1 MNLKLFSSTMQTTFK
16 QIAFDPSNLILNG
29 SFKSSYWAS
38 DIDLYEPVAPTKAN
52 LKSLFSHL
60 QTLQTSYLNAV
71 EFKQFL
77 KTTTKKT
84 KNPTKIRNSCQ
95 MLKVEMILTHILPYP
110 IECSIIFDFYPSKT
124 YSLKHVTDGLIADI
138 SSQKYSRL
146 KRLKRLKSLCKI
158 HKLEDEAVKLEKVL
172 DDTKIGVL
180 NLSKTRLE
188 LVKGTSS
195 AIISDVNKVKILEWV
210 QEDLRK
216 IGVKQSNIDEHLD
229 RRVKELLKPI
239 EFA

>member
-1 MNLKLFSSTMQTTFK
+1 MELLLS
-16 QIAFDPSNLILNG
+16 
-29 SFKSSYWAS
+29 
-38 DIDLYEPVAPTKAN
+38 
-52 LKSLFSHL
+52 
-60 QTLQTSYLNAV
+60 
-71 EFKQFL
+71 
-77 KTTTKKT
+77 
-84 KNPTKIRNSCQ
+84 
-95 MLKVEMILTHILPYP
+95 
-110 IECSIIFDFYPSKT
+110 
-124 YSLKHVTDGLIADI
+124 
-138 SSQKYSRL
+138 
-146 KRLKRLKSLCKI
+146 
-158 HKLEDEAVKLEKVL
+158 KLEKVL